1 MTVLSVHNLTRRVD
15 LFTLRLFLTVVEE
28 QQMRR
33 AALRENI
40 TPSAATRRLQE
51 LEEVAGVDLFD
62 RLPGGMTP
70 TPAGE
75 VLARHVRLLFANLD
89 VMRREMGEF
98 SEGVRG
104 HVAISSTSTIIVHF
118 LAREIAEFA
127 RDFPLVDIELQEDAN
142 ANVVSAVASG
152 KTDVAMFYASD
163 DIRSDTLDIVEFRTD
178 RLVAVVPRGH
188 PLAGR
193 ASVSTRDLVEQD
205 LIGIA
210 PHTSMMTQLRN
221 AASLLGSELRIKYR
235 VSTLEAAR
243 SLVKAGLGVTIQPE
257 SMLLTEDF
265 DTVVMVALDEP
276 WALRRLC
283 IGTKRGESPSAA
295 ARALIA
301 RLTDL

>member
-1 MTVLSVHNLTRRVD
+1 MTVLTLNNLTRRVD

-62 RLPGGMTP
+62 RLPGGMIP

-89 VMRREMGEF
+89 VMRREIAEF

-104 HVAISSTSTIIVHF
+104 RIVVGSTSTIIVQF
-118 LAREIAEFA
+118 LAREIAEFM
-127 RDFPLVDIELQEDAN
+127 RDFPLVEIELQEDAN
-142 ANVVSAVASG
+142 ARVVSAAVSG
-152 KTDVAMFYASD
+152 KADLAMFYATD
-163 DIRSDTLDIVEFRTD
+163 DIRSEALDIVEFRTD
-178 RLVAVVPRGH
+178 RLVAVVPRTH
-188 PLAGR
+188 ALAGR
-193 ASVSTRDLVEQD
+193 ASVTTRDLLGENLV
-205 LIGIA
+205 GIA

-221 AASLLGSELRIKYR
+221 AAAMLGSELRVKYR
-235 VSTLEAAR
+235 VSTIEAAR

-257 SMLLTEDF
+257 SMLLTEDV
-265 DTVVMVALDEP
+265 DKVALVALDEP

-283 IGTKRGESPSAA
+283 IGTKSGEPLSAA
-295 ARALIA
+295 VKAFIGQ
-301 RLTDL
+301 LTDR

>member
-1 MTVLSVHNLTRRVD
+1 MTVLSLNNLTRRVD

-62 RLPGGMTP
+62 RLPGGMIA

-89 VMRREMGEF
+89 VMRREMAEF

-104 HVAISSTSTIIVHF
+104 HVVIGSTSTIIVQF

-127 RDFPLVDIELQEDAN
+127 RDFPLVEIELQEDAN
-142 ANVVSAVASG
+142 AHVVSAAASG
-152 KTDVAMFYASD
+152 KADLAMFYATD
-163 DIRSDTLDIVEFRTD
+163 DIRSEALDIVEFRTD
-178 RLVAVVPRGH
+178 RLVAVVPRTH
-188 PLAGR
+188 ALAGR
-193 ASVSTRDLVEQD
+193 ASVTTRDLLEEN

-221 AASLLGSELRIKYR
+221 AAALLGSELRVKYR
-235 VSTLEAAR
+235 VSTIEAAR

-257 SMLLTEDF
+257 SMLLTEDVGKLA
-265 DTVVMVALDEP
+265 TVALDEP

-283 IGTKRGESPSAA
+283 IGTKRGEPLSAA
-295 ARALIA
+295 ARAFVA
-301 RLTDL
+301 QLTDR

>member
-1 MTVLSVHNLTRRVD
+1 MTMLSVHNLTRRVD

-51 LEEVAGVDLFD
+51 LEEVAGIDLFD
-62 RLPGGMTP
+62 RLPGGMIP
-70 TPAGE
+70 TSAGE

-89 VMRREMGEF
+89 IMRREMAEF
-98 SEGVRG
+98 SQGVRG
-104 HVAISSTSTIIVHF
+104 NITISSTSTIIVHF

-152 KTDVAMFYASD
+152 KADVAMFYATD
-163 DIRSDTLDIVEFRTD
+163 DIRSEALDIVEFRTD
-178 RLVAVVPRGH
+178 RLVAVVPRTH
-188 PLAGR
+188 LLARR
-193 ASVSTRDLVEQD
+193 ASVTTRDLLEEN

-221 AASLLGSELRIKYR
+221 AASLLGSELRVKYR
-235 VSTLEAAR
+235 VSTIEAAR

-257 SMLLTEDF
+257 SMLLTEDV
-265 DTVVMVALDEP
+265 DKVALVALDEP

-283 IGTKRGESPSAA
+283 IGTRRGELPGAA
-295 ARALIA
+295 ARAFIA

>member
-51 LEEVAGVDLFD
+51 LEEVVGVDLFD
-62 RLPGGMTP
+62 RLPGGMIP

-89 VMRREMGEF
+89 VMRREMVEF

-104 HVAISSTSTIIVHF
+104 HVVISSTSTIIVHF

-127 RDFPLVDIELQEDAN
+127 RDFPLVEIELQEDAN
-142 ANVVSAVASG
+142 ANVVSAATSG
-152 KTDVAMFYASD
+152 KADVALFYATD
-163 DIRSDTLDIVEFRTD
+163 DIRSEALDIVEFRTD
-178 RLVAVVPRGH
+178 RLVAVVPRTH
-188 PLAGR
+188 ALAGR
-193 ASVSTRDLVEQD
+193 ASVTTRDLLEEN

-221 AASLLGSELRIKYR
+221 AASLLGSELRVKYR
-235 VSTLEAAR
+235 VSTIEAAR
-243 SLVKAGLGVTIQPE
+243 SLVKAGLGVMIQPE
-257 SMLLTEDF
+257 SMLPSED
-265 DTVVMVALDEP
+265 VNKVAIVALDEP

-283 IGTKRGESPSAA
+283 IGTKRGEPPSAA
-295 ARALIA
+295 AKALIA
-301 RLTDL
+301 QLTDS